1 MSSVCGPLRLS
12 RYLLCT
18 VYLPPLIHPSTGSA
32 NFWQLSAPA
41 ALCVC
46 VCVVEKQTFS
56 VIFPPLRINVLLY
69 CL

>member
-12 RYLLCT
+12 RYPLCT

-46 VCVVEKQTFS
+46 VVEKQTFS
-56 VIFPPLRINVLLY
+56 VIYPPLRINFLLY

>member
-18 VYLPPLIHPSTGSA
+18 VPPLIHPSTGSA

-46 VCVVEKQTFS
+46 VRVVEKQTFS